1 MFRMTG
7 RNNASPCR
15 IYVASSE
22 CSWEADEP
30 TSREQ
35 RDSVCIAWFRELQ
48 SGVHV
53 LLEAMAPNSV
63 DVIMVRTNIRK
74 LYTALGKDLY
84 SNSPHCERIAS
95 DIHDSLNHELKPGD
109 APPEQRGILLDINEH
124 AMAECI
130 KALDAES
137 WRPSGELV

>member
-1 MFRMTG
+1 M
-7 RNNASPCR
+7 
-15 IYVASSE
+15 
-22 CSWEADEP
+22 
-30 TSREQ
+30 
-35 RDSVCIAWFRELQ
+35 
-48 SGVHV
+48 HV
-53 LLEAMAPNSV
+53 VLGAVAPNSV

-95 DIHDSLNHELKPGD
+95 DIHDALNHELKPGD
-109 APPEQRGILLDINEH
+109 APPELRGILLDINEH

-130 KALDAES
+130 KALEAKS